1 MTERTRKSKIP
12 GTKPN
17 YANSII
23 SVALVLFL
31 IGFFGLLILHAQQL
45 IKVSKEKIEIIVEIE
60 NGVGEEEILKLKND
74 LNDSPFMKLGSAKF
88 IPKSEGAKMM
98 QKEFGEEFLKLDL
111 PNPLY
116 DILTFNVNAD
126 YMQPDS
132 LVEIK
137 TTIKG
142 NLGVSDVFYQE
153 NLIEAISKNVRKIS
167 WIVLGIGMFFLIVAV
182 TLIHNTI
189 RLALHSNRFLIK
201 NMELVGAS
209 WEFISRPYFLKSLK
223 HGLISS
229 LISIALLTGLLFLAK
244 NQIPEFH
251 QLVYLPGIVMIFVAL
266 TILGLI
272 ITTSSTYYVVNKY
285 LRMRVDELY

>member
-1 MTERTRKSKIP
+1 MTERTRKTKMP

-17 YANSII
+17 YAYSII

-45 IKVSKEKIEIIVEIE
+45 IKVSKEKIEIFVEIE
-60 NGVGEEEILKLKND
+60 NGVGEEEVLKLKND
-74 LNDSPFMKLGSAKF
+74 LHESPFVKLGSVKF

-98 QKEFGEEFLKLDL
+98 QNEFGEEFLKLDL

-116 DILTFNVNAD
+116 DIITFNVNAD
-126 YMQPDS
+126 FMQSDS
-132 LVEIK
+132 LAQIKSEIK
-137 TTIKG
+137 EH
-142 NLGVSDVFYQE
+142 LYVSDVFYQE
-153 NLIEAISKNVRKIS
+153 TLIDSISKNS
-167 WIVLGIGMFFLIVAV
+167 WIALGVGLFFLIVAV

-189 RLALHSNRFLIK
+189 RLALYSNRFLIK

-209 WEFISRPYFLKSLK
+209 WEFITRPYFFRSLK

-229 LISIALLTGLLFLAK
+229 LLSIALLAGLLFLANSK
-244 NQIPEFH
+244 IPEFG
-251 QLVYLPGIVMIFVAL
+251 QLVYLPGIVFIFLVL
-266 TILGLI
+266 ILLGLI
-272 ITTSSTYYVVNKY
+272 ITTTSTYYVVNKY